1 MNNEYL
7 LHMALALWSVI
18 LGAFLCAV
26 YDVFR
31 LLRLVRRQNAFVVF
45 LCDFIFCVFSAVCL
59 LVLFF
64 NLSYGRVRFYA
75 LALAIAGFLVWRFTV
90 SRLVMTL
97 LMKLIKQIKK
107 LLISIKMRVSV
118 RLKRLSRRIYT
129 KRYCKKAI
137 RKVHPKGLLK

>member
-1 MNNEYL
+1 
-7 LHMALALWSVI
+7 MALALWSVI

-97 LMKLIKQIKK
+97 LVKLIKRIKK

>member
-26 YDVFR
+26 YDIFR

-97 LMKLIKQIKK
+97 LVKLIKRIKK
-107 LLISIKMRVSV
+107 LLISIKMRISV

>member
-45 LCDFIFCVFSAVCL
+45 LCDLIFCVFSAVCL

-97 LMKLIKQIKK
+97 LMKLIKRIKK

>member
-97 LMKLIKQIKK
+97 LVKLIKRIKK
-107 LLISIKMRVSV
+107 LLISIKMRISV